1 MYTYITNKNPIV
13 YQQQYGVYPKQY
25 INQIPRPTIDYSPQ
39 IQNVKNIPM
48 SDPRNQANLRNQTYV
63 QAFNAYNMP
72 LFIDSRKTFT
82 PGQYKFN
89 KTKTQMVLK
98 EGYRIEPTNER
109 KFKTPKRP
117 QKENV
122 PLYSTN
128 TQSIPNNKYNT
139 QLTLNNQEDQ
149 YYINQSKGP
158 RYQLR
163 TVPTQSQRNGLLSS
177 YNELYSNM
185 SKNLNNSTFQENKDA
200 RIENLTSA
208 IFNSQI
214 VYPQTQNSYNNN
226 EKKNIDLKKSAT
238 SMTVQS
244 LASIPYNE
252 YPTAELSQQ
261 PFSFIA
267 GYGLNSYNGKVKK
280 FNEDRTKAIVNYKL
294 NKNLSINGIQNK
306 EPCISYFS
314 IYDGHAGKKCSDF
327 LRQNLDTYLFNSPYF
342 PSNPVKAIRETFKKA
357 ENDFFAMAYDAKN
370 NILLDKSGSCALII
384 LIIDNLLYAINLGDS
399 RALYS
404 YNGGRDLYQITRD
417 HKPNDPIEKKRIE
430 KVGGKVY
437 YANTITRN
445 GKEITLKE
453 EDFGKGF
460 SFPYRVFPGKI
471 AVSFFI

>member
-1 MYTYITNKNPIV
+1 MYTYLTNNNPLV
-13 YQQQYGVYPKQY
+13 YQQQYGVVPKQY
-25 INQIPRPTIDYSPQ
+25 INQYPRPTIEYSPQ
-39 IQNVKNIPM
+39 IQNVKNIPITN
-48 SDPRNQANLRNQTYV
+48 PTNQTYI

-72 LFIDSRKTFT
+72 LYFDSRKTFT
-82 PGQYKFN
+82 PGQYKLN
-89 KTKTQMVLK
+89 KTKTQMVIN

-109 KFKTPKRP
+109 RIKTPKRAQKDNP
-117 QKENV
+117 Q
-122 PLYSTN
+122 LYNNN
-128 TQSIPNNKYNT
+128 TQNFTTNNNYNI
-139 QLTLNNQEDQ
+139 QLTQNNQEGAV
-149 YYINQSKGP
+149 YINQKTQP
-158 RYQLR
+158 KYQIR
-163 TVPTQSQRNGLLSS
+163 TIDTESQRKKLLSS
-177 YNELYSNM
+177 YNELYSNY
-185 SKNLNNSTFQENKDA
+185 SKNLNNSTFQEKNPQTM
-200 RIENLTSA
+200 ENLTST

-214 VYPQTQNSYNNN
+214 AYPQTQTYNNN
-226 EKKNIDLKKSAT
+226 ENKKIDLKKSAT

-252 YPTAELSQQ
+252 YPTAEFSQH
-261 PFSFIA
+261 PFSNIA
-267 GYGLNSYNGKVKK
+267 AYGLNSYNGKVKK

-294 NKNLSINGIQNK
+294 NKSFVINGIQYR

-314 IYDGHAGKKCSDF
+314 IFDGHAGKKCSDF
-327 LRQNLDTYLFNSPYF
+327 LKQNLDTYLFNSAYF
-342 PSNPVKAIRETFKKA
+342 PSNPVKAIRETFKKV
-357 ENDFFAMAYDAKN
+357 ENEFYSMAYDAKN

-404 YNGGRDLYQITRD
+404 YNGGKNLYQITRD
-417 HKPNDPIEKKRIE
+417 HKPNDAIEKKRIE

-471 AVSFFI
+471 AVSIFI